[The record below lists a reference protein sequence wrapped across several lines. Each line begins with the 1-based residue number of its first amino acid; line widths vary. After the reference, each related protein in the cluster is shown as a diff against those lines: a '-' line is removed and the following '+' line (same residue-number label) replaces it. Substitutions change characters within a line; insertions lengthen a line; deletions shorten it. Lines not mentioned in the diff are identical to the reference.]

1 MNKYILKYLFVAS
14 LSLCAYGCSDIAF
27 GEGFLEKAPGGDI
40 TIDTIFSS
48 KMYAERA
55 LNSAYATL
63 RTGLTVHSAASDN
76 NDYEHQMAGDKLGW
90 DNLDALTDIISS
102 HCNWGGGVW
111 YVLCRTV

>member
-1 MNKYILKYLFVAS
+1 M
-14 LSLCAYGCSDIAF
+14 
-27 GEGFLEKAPGGDI
+27 EKAPGGDI

-90 DNLDALTDIISS
+90 DNLDGFDRYHQFTLQL
-102 HCNWGGGVW
+102 GGGVW